1 MEVNLPGGTYLRES
15 TYGFSFLLTGHVVF
29 MCLFFGLVIMMD
41 LRLAGLGNLGTPSA
55 EIQRRLFPWQ
65 IFGFVMVVITG
76 GLIFYS
82 KPVSYYGEGYFWLK
96 MGLMVL
102 AGINA
107 GIIHLITSRGGGWDS
122 RAAKV
127 AGIASLVLWSAVLI
141 TGRLIAYEWW
151 QTDYFLEDF

>member
-1 MEVNLPGGTYLRES
+1 MEVNLPGVTYLSES

-29 MCLFFGLVIMMD
+29 MCLFFGLIIMMD

-55 EIQRRLFPWQ
+55 EIQKRLFPWQ
-65 IFGFVMVVITG
+65 IFGFVMVLITG

-107 GIIHLITSRGGGWDS
+107 GLIHLITSRGGGWDS
-122 RAAKV
+122 RAAKA
-127 AGIASLVLWSAVLI
+127 AGIASLILWSGVLV

-151 QTDYFLEDF
+151 QTDYFLEF

>member
-1 MEVNLPGGTYLRES
+1 MEVNLPGGAYLRES
-15 TYGFSFLLTGHVVF
+15 TYGFSLLLTGHVVF

-41 LRLAGLGNLGTPSA
+41 LRLAGLGNLLTRPE
-55 EIQRRLFPWQ
+55 EIQKRLFPWQ
-65 IFGFVMVVITG
+65 LFGFVMVAVTG

-96 MGLMVL
+96 LGLMVL

-107 GIIHLITSRGGGWDS
+107 GIVHVITSRGGGWDS
-122 RAAKV
+122 RVAKV
-127 AGIASLVLWSAVLI
+127 AGIVSLVLWAAVLV

-151 QTDYFLEDF
+151 QTDYFLEEF